1 MKPSEKPT
9 RSAPAELPAPAKL
22 PALPAAPTAG
32 RLPPSAQHVAMPTAP
47 LPPASVPASADGPEA
62 QLSLTRV
69 FEEAPPL
76 RRWRFCAE
84 SIYHLQPGPA
94 PFLHYHRE
102 MEVGLCVSGTGMLL
116 LDGKS
121 IPFAT
126 GDVQVVL
133 PMQPHYNVSDQPD
146 TVWHFISFTPG
157 RLESTHIHLDPG
169 LLDTLARD
177 CKTSGVFTA
186 AQDPDLVR
194 LLTSLALSAVRNP
207 VSPYDE
213 DRLLLLL
220 LDVLLKLGT
229 LGSDLPAPSRA
240 DLPTDKIMPA
250 LILLSDAI
258 RAGRPVSIADMAE
271 ACHFSQSHFR
281 KLFLE
286 AMGTSPKDYM
296 IQEQLKFAAQLLRTT
311 AAPIAQIQ
319 QRTGFVDGSVF
330 FRNFVR
336 KYNCSPSAFRKASRT
351 EKAGK

>member
-1 MKPSEKPT
+1 MAQALHEQAAEYIRGRIQSGEYPVGSQIPT
-9 RSAPAELPAPAKL
+9 ENELC
-22 PALPAAPTAG
+22 ALLGVSRPT
-32 RLPPSAQHVAMPTAP
+32 
-47 LPPASVPASADGPEA
+47 
-62 QLSLTRV
+62 
-69 FEEAPPL
+69 L
-76 RRWRFCAE
+76 RQA
-84 SIYHLQPGPA
+84 
-94 PFLHYHRE
+94 
-102 MEVGLCVSGTGMLL
+102 
-116 LDGKS
+116 
-121 IPFAT
+121 
-126 GDVQVVL
+126 
-133 PMQPHYNVSDQPD
+133 
-146 TVWHFISFTPG
+146 
-157 RLESTHIHLDPG
+157 
-169 LLDTLARD
+169 LDTLARD